1 MTWSILAKDS
11 DTGFIGMAVASK
23 FFAVGAVVPW
33 SDGRVGGVM
42 TQALPNPE
50 YGPRGLE
57 MLRQGHRAEAVRDA
71 LTAPDPNRDQRQ
83 LHLME
88 WSGETAA
95 WTGEN
100 CVDWCGHVAGPGVS
114 VAGNMLAGE
123 QVVRETRDAWLGG
136 GGTPIVERLIAA
148 MKAGEAAGG
157 DKRGRQSIGLRVQGP
172 ECYPRLDMRVDD
184 HEDPI
189 AELERI
195 YAVARERY
203 IPFSAG
209 MPRRD
214 RPWGVGDRDAIER
227 VIAREAGR
235 PFRDIDDIGG

>member
-1 MTWSILAKDS
+1 MTWSILAKDP

-33 SDGRVGGVM
+33 SDGRAGGVM

-57 MLRQGHRAEAVRDA
+57 MLRQGHRADTVRDA
-71 LTAPDPNRDQRQ
+71 LTAPDPHSDQRQ

-88 WSGETAA
+88 WDGETAA
-95 WTGEN
+95 WTGGN
-100 CVDWCGHVAGPGVS
+100 CVDWCGHVSGPGVS

-123 QVVRETRDAWLGG
+123 QVVRETRDAWLGH
-136 GGTPIVERLIAA
+136 PELPVVERLIAA

-157 DKRGRQSIGLRVQGP
+157 DKRGRQSIALRVQGP
-172 ECYPRLDMRVDD
+172 ECYARLDMRVDD

-195 YAVARERY
+195 YAVARDRY

-214 RPWGVGDRDAIER
+214 RPWGVGDRAEIDR
-227 VIAREAGR
+227 VIEREAGK